1 MVQKFQ
7 FDRVYT
13 LAFPWLLFFF
23 FLQHLAR
30 LEEVQKQRRTLH
42 ADKEALRLRLV
53 DREKQIDAL
62 RSQVENSTQMAEQH
76 RQSIDKL
83 HQENNLLSNQLNQ
96 HKLEIQ
102 QLVVSSTAENF

>member
-1 MVQKFQ
+1 M
-7 FDRVYT
+7 
-13 LAFPWLLFFF
+13 AFPWLFFFFPF

-62 RSQVENSTQMAEQH
+62 RSQMENSTRMAEQH

-83 HQENNLLSNQLNQ
+83 HRENNLLSNQLNH

-102 QLVVSSTAENF
+102 KLVVSSTAENL